1 MGRLLPVASLL
12 ALAACSGGPSPE
24 PPSQAAPTA
33 PSPTSPPSP
42 APPPSAGGG
51 YRQDV
56 DDLFR
61 TMNAQD
67 GSPVQDTPP
76 APAAPATADPGSP
89 RVIHGNVPAASAPA
103 DVAARA
109 LQQQKYADNLAGCL
123 DGRFY
128 AFCDHAMLTPADAAR
143 VEHAE
148 FEANL
153 TTCID
158 PQWQDLCRPELLPSG
173 SDPAAVPERPTTP

>member
-1 MGRLLPVASLL
+1 M
-12 ALAACSGGPSPE
+12 
-24 PPSQAAPTA
+24 
-33 PSPTSPPSP
+33 
-42 APPPSAGGG
+42 
-51 YRQDV
+51 
-56 DDLFR
+56 
-61 TMNAQD
+61 
-67 GSPVQDTPP
+67 
-76 APAAPATADPGSP
+76 
-89 RVIHGNVPAASAPA
+89 IHGNLPAASAPP